1 MATSDVP
8 DDEEAARLRREVE
21 ELRQQLD
28 DKESPEPGDRRGWW
42 RPLVAGL
49 LIAIAALLAPV
60 SVVATWARDE
70 IEDTNR
76 YVETITPLASDP
88 AVQQAIATRIQTEI
102 YNYIDL
108 DQITQDVVNAL
119 DQQNLP
125 PRAVAT
131 LDAVSGPLASA
142 IRGFIND
149 RIDALVQSDLFEQAW
164 IEANRQAHTQ
174 MVAVLTGEGT
184 DSVSVSGGEVSVS
197 VAAVIDTIKDEL
209 VKQGFGLA
217 SRIPPVNASFVIF
230 QSDDLTKAQGAFSLL
245 DDIATWLPVFGLLLI
260 VIAVFVARD
269 RRRAL
274 LAAGLALAASMI
286 LLGAIL
292 NLLRPIYLD
301 ALPADT
307 STAAAG
313 AVYDTLVGFIRTA
326 LRAVL
331 VVSLVIA
338 VVAWLW
344 APTGAGAAARRGLG
358 RGVGALR
365 SGRARAGLR
374 TGAFGEALA
383 NYRNAVRVG
392 VIGLA
397 ALIYLL
403 KDHPT
408 AAYAL
413 TVVAVTVVIL
423 VIAEVLAAP
432 PAESGKEPDA
442 TEPAAKEPEAEPA
455 PVTGAG
461 AADEGEDK
469 ADATPPP

>member
-1 MATSDVP
+1 MATPDRP

-28 DKESPEPGDRRGWW
+28 ERESPEPGDRRGWW

-49 LIAIAALLAPV
+49 LIVIAAILAPI

-70 IEDTNR
+70 IEDTDR
-76 YVETITPLASDP
+76 YVETITPLASNP
-88 AVQQAIATRIQTEI
+88 AVQQAIADRIEREI
-102 YNYIDL
+102 YNYLDL

-119 DQQNLP
+119 NQQGLP
-125 PRAVAT
+125 PRAVTT
-131 LDAVSGPLASA
+131 LRAVSGPLASA

-149 RIDALVQSDLFEQAW
+149 RIDALVQSDLFEEAW

-174 MVAVLTGEGT
+174 LVAVLTGEGT
-184 DSVSVSGGEVSVS
+184 ESVSVSGGEVSVS
-197 VAAVIDTIKDEL
+197 VAAIIDTIKNEL
-209 VKQGFGLA
+209 VDQGFSIA

-245 DDIATWLPVFGLLLI
+245 DGIATWLPVVGLLLL

-269 RRRAL
+269 RRRTL
-274 LAAGLALAASMI
+274 LAAGLAIAASMI
-286 LLGAIL
+286 LLGALL

-301 ALPADT
+301 ALPADA

-313 AVYDTLVGFIRTA
+313 AIYDTLVGFIRTA

-331 VVSLVIA
+331 VVALVIA
-338 VVAWLW
+338 VVAWLM
-344 APTGAGAAARRGLG
+344 APTGAGAAARGGLG
-358 RGVGALR
+358 RGVAALR

-374 TGAFGEALA
+374 TGALGEALA
-383 NYRNAVRVG
+383 RYRNAVRVG
-392 VIGLA
+392 VLGLA

-413 TVVAVTVVIL
+413 TVVIVAVVIL

-432 PAESGKEPDA
+432 P
-442 TEPAAKEPEAEPA
+442 TEPAKEPEAKEPEA
-455 PVTGAG
+455 VKTGAE
-461 AADEGEDK
+461 EGRHES
-469 ADATPPP
+469 

>member
-1 MATSDVP
+1 MATSDRP

-28 DKESPEPGDRRGWW
+28 EKESPEPGDRRGWW

-49 LIAIAALLAPV
+49 LIAIAALLAPI

-70 IEDTNR
+70 IEDTDR
-76 YVETITPLASDP
+76 YVETITPLASNP
-88 AVQQAIATRIQTEI
+88 AVQQAIAARIETEI

-119 DQQNLP
+119 NQRGLP
-125 PRAVAT
+125 PRAAAT

-149 RIDALVQSDLFEQAW
+149 QIDTLVQSDLFEQAW
-164 IEANRQAHTQ
+164 IEANRQAHAQ
-174 MVAVLTGEGT
+174 LVAVLTGEGT
-184 DSVSVSGGEVSVS
+184 DSVNVSGGEVSVS

-245 DDIATWLPVFGLLLI
+245 DGIATWLPVVGLLLL

-269 RRRAL
+269 RRRGL
-274 LAAGLALAASMI
+274 LAAGLAIAASMI

-301 ALPADT
+301 ALPADA

-313 AVYDTLVGFIRTA
+313 AIYDTLVGFIRTA

-331 VVSLVIA
+331 VVALVIA
-338 VVAWLW
+338 VVAWLL
-344 APTGAGAAARRGLG
+344 APTGAGAAARGGLG
-358 RGVGALR
+358 RGVVALR

-383 NYRNAVRVG
+383 RYRNAVRIG
-392 VIGLA
+392 IIGLA

-408 AAYAL
+408 GSYAL
-413 TVVAVTVVIL
+413 TVVIVTVVIL
-423 VIAEVLAAP
+423 VIVEVLAAP
-432 PAESGKEPDA
+432 PPKEP
-442 TEPAAKEPEAEPA
+442 AKEPEEVEAEPE
-455 PVTGAG
+455 G
-461 AADEGEDK
+461 GEDK
-469 ADATPPP
+469 ADVAPP

>member
-1 MATSDVP
+1 MAASEMP
-8 DDEEAARLRREVE
+8 DEEAARLRREVE

-28 DKESPEPGDRRGWW
+28 EKEPEPGDRRGWW

-49 LIAIAALLAPV
+49 LVAVAALLAPV

-70 IEDTNR
+70 VEDTDR
-76 YVETITPLASDP
+76 YVETITPLASNP
-88 AVQQAIATRIQTEI
+88 AVQQAIADRIETEI
-102 YNYIDL
+102 YKYIDL

-119 DQQNLP
+119 GQQDLP
-125 PRAVAT
+125 PRAVTT
-131 LDAVSGPLASA
+131 LQAVSGPLASA

-149 RIDALVQSDLFEQAW
+149 RIDELVQSDLFEEAW

-184 DSVSVSGGEVSVS
+184 DNVSVSGGEVSVS
-197 VAAVIDTIKDEL
+197 VAAIIDTIKNEL
-209 VKQGFGLA
+209 VDQGFGLA

-245 DDIATWLPVFGLLLI
+245 DDVATWLPVFALLLL
-260 VIAVFVARD
+260 VVAVFVARD

-274 LAAGLALAASMI
+274 LAIGLAIAASMI
-286 LLGAIL
+286 LLGALL

-301 ALPADT
+301 ALPADA
-307 STAAAG
+307 STDAAG
-313 AVYDTLVGFIRTA
+313 AIYDALVGFIRTA

-331 VVSLVIA
+331 VVALVVA
-338 VVAWLW
+338 VVAWLL

-383 NYRNAVRVG
+383 KYRNAVRVG

-397 ALIYLL
+397 ALFYLL

-408 AAYAL
+408 GAYAL
-413 TVVAVTVVIL
+413 TVVVVTVVVL

-432 PAESGKEPDA
+432 PPAEPAQEPKAKVPEAKEPDEGE
-442 TEPAAKEPEAEPA
+442 TE
-455 PVTGAG
+455 
-461 AADEGEDK
+461 ADEGEDK
-469 ADATPPP
+469 ADVAPS